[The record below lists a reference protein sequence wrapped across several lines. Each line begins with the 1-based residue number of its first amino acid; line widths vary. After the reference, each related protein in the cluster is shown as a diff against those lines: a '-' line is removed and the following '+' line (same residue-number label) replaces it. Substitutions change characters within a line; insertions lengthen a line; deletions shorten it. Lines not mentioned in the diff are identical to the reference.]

1 MEKRTR
7 LSNGSVLMV
16 WPVSDHRITAGWTYS
31 DGSAHGALDFGIAEG
46 NPVIAAE
53 DATVNW
59 VQKWDGRT
67 KTGNQSYGNVVKIL
81 HDTYNNKRLETLYA
95 HLKTILVKSGERVK
109 AGQIIGYSGN
119 TGNSTGP
126 HLHFEVRLNGAKCNP
141 LNWLDNDF
149 YKAYSTVKLG
159 NYQSVQ
165 APKELETES
174 EAAVDE
180 GAYFKK
186 YTGDSVSI
194 SAALQAIGEDG
205 SFDNRKK
212 IAKVNGYPS
221 DYTGTAAQNTNLLN
235 LLKQGKLVKP
245 AADDSAYFPQYHG
258 TSPSIV
264 AALNQIGADSTYA
277 YRKQIAEK
285 NGIENYTGTAQ
296 QNLSMIKLLQH
307 GKLARP

>member
-31 DGSAHGALDFGIAEG
+31 DGSAHGALDFGIADG

-95 HLKTILVKSGERVK
+95 HLKTILVKNGERVK

-126 HLHFEVRLNGAKCNP
+126 HLHFEVRLNGVKCNP

-165 APKELETES
+165 APKDLETES
-174 EAAVDE
+174 TAAVDE
-180 GAYFKK
+180 GSYFKK
-186 YTGDSVSI
+186 YTGDTVSI

-212 IAKVNGYPS
+212 IAKVNGYPTG
-221 DYTGTAAQNTNLLN
+221 YTGTAAQNTQLLN

-245 AADDSAYFPQYHG
+245 SADGSACFPQYTG
-258 TSPSIV
+258 TSSSIIV
-264 AALNQIGADSTYA
+264 ALNQVGADSTYA

-296 QNLSMIKLLQH
+296 QNLSMIKLLQQ